1 MKKLLFILISLSI
14 IFNLCACDILE
25 LSAPEAET
33 TAEKTSTDS
42 EATTVEEKDTEDN
55 TTEEETYAAENHK
68 SCEYCGQ
75 LEGESRWFI
84 ARMKNDKAYPLGNNC
99 HEDNASC
106 GEGIYV
112 SSRETDGYTPQ
123 NGDFVKIIYDG
134 TYMETMPLQ
143 MIAYSIVKLD
153 YDETPRKNL
162 SLSDCLVDR
171 GDVSMTLGDTSFY
184 PICGFAYSYTEEY
197 DAELGMW
204 TSCCADG
211 AGVYSYLDAI
221 FKGDIGD
228 KDMPAITASGD
239 FELSVSSGGN
249 ISGYC
254 VDAQTF
260 ENKTLDIQNISS
272 LPDGEYYV
280 VIRVERGKSGYEY
293 VFKLKIT
300 E

>member
-1 MKKLLFILISLSI
+1 MKKLLIILISILTIFALSS
-14 IFNLCACDILE
+14 CDILE

-33 TAEKTSTDS
+33 SEETSTTP
-42 EATTVEEKDTEDN
+42 ETTTVEGETTEDN
-55 TTEEETYAAENHK
+55 TTEDETYADGSHV

-75 LEGESRWFI
+75 LEGEKRWFI
-84 ARMKNDKAYPLGNNC
+84 ARMKNDKAYPLGDNC

-112 SSRETDGYTPQ
+112 SSRATDGYTQ
-123 NGDFVKIIYDG
+123 KNGDFVKITYDG
-134 TYMETMPLQ
+134 TYMETIPLQ
-143 MIAYSIVKLD
+143 MIAHSIVILD
-153 YDETPRKNL
+153 YDDVPHKNL
-162 SLSDCLVDR
+162 SLSDCFVER

-197 DAELGMW
+197 DSETGMW
-204 TSCCADG
+204 TSYCADG

-228 KDMPAITASGD
+228 KEMPAITASGD
-239 FELSVSSGGN
+239 FELTVSGGGN
-249 ISGYC
+249 VSGYY

-272 LPDGEYYV
+272 LPGGEYYV
-280 VIRVERGKSGYEY
+280 VVRIERGKSGYEY
-293 VFKLKIT
+293 VFKLQVT

>member
-33 TAEKTSTDS
+33 TAEETSTDS
-42 EATTVEEKDTEDN
+42 EATTVEGTTAED
-55 TTEEETYAAENHK
+55 ETYYGGSHV
-68 SCEYCGQ
+68 SCEYCGK

-153 YDETPRKNL
+153 YDETPHKSL
-162 SLSDCLVDR
+162 SLSDCLVER
-171 GDVSMTLGDTSFY
+171 GNLSMILGDSSFY
-184 PICGFAYSYTEEY
+184 PIRGFSYSFTEEY
-197 DAELGMW
+197 DPETGMW
-204 TSCCADG
+204 TCCAADG
-211 AGVYSYLDAI
+211 EGVHSYLNAI
-221 FKGDIGD
+221 SNGNISDS
-228 KDMPAITASGD
+228 DMPAISASGD
-239 FELSVSSGGN
+239 FNLTVSGGGN
-249 ISGYC
+249 ISGYY
-254 VDAQTF
+254 VDVQTF
-260 ENKTLDIQNISS
+260 KENTLDIQNISS
-272 LPDGEYYV
+272 LPNGEYYV
-280 VIRVERGKSGYEY
+280 VIRIDYGTSGYEY
-293 VFKLKIT
+293 IFKLQIT